1 MSFAS
6 DGPPAQLSMSASSA
20 VTNSSSEE
28 MSRHHASE
36 NGGSEWATG
45 LMMGVGDA
53 QAEDGPPEQLTMWPN
68 PTERTDGVWIAGT
81 DLGQP
86 VSARPFSA
94 CVETL
99 AI

>member
-1 MSFAS
+1 
-6 DGPPAQLSMSASSA
+6 MSASSA

-53 QAEDGPPEQLTMWPN
+53 QAE
-68 PTERTDGVWIAGT
+68 TDGVWIAGT